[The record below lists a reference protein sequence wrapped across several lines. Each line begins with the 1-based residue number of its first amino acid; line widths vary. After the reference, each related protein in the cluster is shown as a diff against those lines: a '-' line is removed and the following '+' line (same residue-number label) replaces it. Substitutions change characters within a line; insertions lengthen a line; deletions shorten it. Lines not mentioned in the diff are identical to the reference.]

1 MRWDVVLANALKLT
15 LVLGDAI
22 NSVEARSGTMNVA
35 PGRANVTVNMTKK
48 GKKTASP
55 CGSDGIPGSRKRL
68 GLRGMMGLVYSR
80 FFGCREIK
88 SNKTGNYKLTY

>member
-48 GKKTASP
+48 G
-55 CGSDGIPGSRKRL
+55 
-68 GLRGMMGLVYSR
+68 
-80 FFGCREIK
+80 
-88 SNKTGNYKLTY
+88 